1 MAEEFAM
8 NKNDNEEFDNVIKM
22 NEENSSEEAIA
33 EEISESENTGLEIT
47 QQPSTVFRRALL
59 GGYKTVDVDKYIH
72 PSLILERSKVK
83 VPTAFQSEQFLLDLE
98 HQERMKELED
108 ARRWQKEHNQKV
120 R

>member
-1 MAEEFAM
+1 MSQTSNFLTP
-8 NKNDNEEFDNVIKM
+8 KRNDLLLEFD
-22 NEENSSEEAIA
+22 
-33 EEISESENTGLEIT
+33 
-47 QQPSTVFRRALL
+47 QPKRWNLNDKR
-59 GGYKTVDVDKYIH
+59 VDVDKYIH